1 MNRKDKL
8 SFHTVGLIKV
18 RYFLL
23 LSSFCLSIHIDA
35 QLKLDFQTPFPGSTK
50 WEGNISN
57 FKINT
62 EGQLQLI
69 ATEAGES
76 SIFTKYKIP
85 DDSIR
90 IDLYFKLQFAPSA
103 DNFGKI
109 YLFVDKTSEVSA
121 NGYYLKMGENGSND
135 AVQLWKLTS
144 GKSSLLGSGKMG
156 AISADPAD
164 ARLLI
169 KIYRNGLWVMQ
180 ADYDGKTLFED
191 DMEVFDPLFVLP
203 DSMYFGIYCKYTAT
217 RTDKF
222 FYDDISI
229 KTIDK
234 DTIPPDLSGV
244 NILDANTVQ
253 VVFSEPVDEAS
264 ATKTENYNVNNG
276 LNIPAVIIYNKSLPN
291 QSILKFSKPII
302 SGINY
307 ILTINGVKDKSNNT
321 KTLSFP
327 FSYNVRPDVGDLVI
341 SEVLTDPY
349 TGGDDFVE
357 LYNKST
363 KFISLDSI
371 GIKNAQKSETKIIRT
386 NFILLPGKYVAIS
399 KNTQFLTDTY
409 LPPDTANFISATL
422 PSLNVESANISIIS
436 FRATGDVTVDSFDYN
451 EKMHFGLI
459 DNTKGVSLER
469 IKFSSPTNDANNWHS
484 SSSQNKYA
492 TPGYKNSNYSESDD
506 DINIGFTP
514 DKKIFTPNGDGHED
528 FVLITYKTD
537 KPGYLAT
544 MRIFDTEGFPVY
556 DLANNYLLGTE
567 GDVKWDGRDN
577 EGNIVRTG
585 MYLIF
590 TRIFHP
596 DGDVKEYKSVVVAA
610 DNF

>member
-371 GIKNAQKSETKIIRT
+371 GIKNAQKSETKIIIT
-386 NFILLPGKYVAIS
+386 NFILQPGKYVAIS

-459 DNTKGVSLER
+459 DNTKGVSLEG